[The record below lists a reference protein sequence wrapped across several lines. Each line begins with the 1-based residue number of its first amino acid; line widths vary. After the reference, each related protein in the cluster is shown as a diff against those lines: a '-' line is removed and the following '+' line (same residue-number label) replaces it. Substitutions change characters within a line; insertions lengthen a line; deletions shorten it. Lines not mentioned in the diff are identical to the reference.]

1 MLSVTGC
8 GMLGFRVGNL
18 MRFYFF
24 KLQFYESEKSRERA
38 VRMSVVLRNPGDKT
52 SKISLALR

>member
-1 MLSVTGC
+1 
-8 GMLGFRVGNL
+8 MLGFRVGNL
-18 MRFYFF
+18 TRFCFF